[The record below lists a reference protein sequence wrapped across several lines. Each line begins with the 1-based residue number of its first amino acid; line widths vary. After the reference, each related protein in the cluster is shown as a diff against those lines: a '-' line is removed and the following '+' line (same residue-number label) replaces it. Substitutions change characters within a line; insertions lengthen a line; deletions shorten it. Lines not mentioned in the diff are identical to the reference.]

1 LEKNLLQLRL
11 ILLIHLQ
18 VFLQKKRYSIRSA
31 SELEQITHILTN
43 LKLTELAKRMDK
55 VNPSDLKDKAKSNAG
70 DSDIIEI

>member
-1 LEKNLLQLRL
+1 LQLRL

>member
-1 LEKNLLQLRL
+1 LEKNLVQLRL